1 MTTSIVF
8 DTLMVFLAAL
18 GGGWIAE
25 RLRQSP
31 VLGYILGGILVGPY
45 VLGLVHDLNL
55 LQDFAE
61 IGIILLMFTVGID
74 FSLSRMENIKRIAL
88 LGGALQI
95 SGVVLICC
103 GVCYLAGISL
113 YQSFF
118 LGCVAAVSSTMIV
131 LRILGEQGES
141 NSPHGQIMLGILIV
155 QDLAVILMVSLLPE
169 LHQASLANIPQLI
182 LSVVKSLLF
191 ILFIIYLA
199 QKISPLIFRYA
210 AKGNNNDVFL
220 ILALTMGLGIALL
233 SHALGLSVALG
244 AFLAG
249 LVISE
254 SEYAHEILG
263 KINSLRDA
271 FVILFFVAVGMLID
285 PLALL
290 SNIHF
295 LIILLLVIIPGKFL
309 LLFLIVKLLGYH
321 SRIAFLVGMGMMQT
335 GEFSFVMAKL
345 GLDESLISPD
355 IYNLILASSIISI
368 LLTPLFIK
376 IAPSFYLEISRTWL
390 WQKLFL
396 EADLEES
403 EIDSS
408 GLRDHV
414 ILAGYGRVG
423 KNIGQGLQQIG
434 LDFIAID
441 YDYHSIRNLSDAGI
455 PYLYGDASNEVLLA
469 QARPDLARLAI
480 VALPDIFSNRRATYN
495 LLKLNPNL
503 VILARAH
510 NEWEKEILYQQGAA
524 EVIQPEMEAGLQL
537 MRYLILHLN
546 LPLEEV
552 DKYLETL
559 YIKDHEAM
567 ISHKKEIIAKRERN
581 LKVREF
587 LVAANSPFMG
597 KKLIDSMIREKTGC
611 SVVTIKKADG
621 ELLLNP
627 SSKETLGKGDLVVV
641 MGDSRQILRFA
652 QLNGG
657 ELQPR

>member
-1 MTTSIVF
+1 
-8 DTLMVFLAAL
+8 MVFLAAL
-18 GGGWIAE
+18 VGGWIAE

-45 VLGLVHDLNL
+45 VLGLVHDLEL
-55 LQDFAE
+55 LQDFSE

-74 FSLSRMENIKRIAL
+74 FSLSRLEKVKKIAL

-95 SGVVLICC
+95 SGVVLLCT
-103 GVCYLAGISL
+103 GACYLAGINL

-118 LGCVAAVSSTMIV
+118 LGCVAAMSSTMIV

-141 NSPHGQIMLGILIV
+141 NSLHGQIMLGILIV

-169 LHQASLANIPQLI
+169 LHQASLASIPQLI
-182 LSVVKSLLF
+182 FPLLKSFLF
-191 ILFIIYLA
+191 IFFIIYLA
-199 QKISPLIFRYA
+199 QKVSPLVFRQA
-210 AKGNNNDVFL
+210 AKGSNNDVFL
-220 ILALTMGLGIALL
+220 ILALTMGLGIASL

-254 SEYAHEILG
+254 SEYTHEILG
-263 KINSLRDA
+263 KINSMRDA
-271 FVILFFVAVGMLID
+271 FVILFFVAVGMLVD

-290 SNIHF
+290 DNIH
-295 LIILLLVIIPGKFL
+295 LLLILLAVIIPGKLF
-309 LLFLIVKLLGYH
+309 LLFLIVKFLSYH
-321 SRIAFLVGMGMMQT
+321 SRIAFLVGMGMAQT

-345 GLDESLISPD
+345 GLDEQLISSD

-368 LLTPLFIK
+368 LLTPLFIRM
-376 IAPSFYLEISRTWL
+376 APLCYLKLSRTRV
-390 WQKLFL
+390 WQKLFP

-403 EIDSS
+403 EFDSS
-408 GLRDHV
+408 ELQGHV
-414 ILAGYGRVG
+414 ILVGYGRVG

-434 LDFIAID
+434 LNYIAID
-441 YDYHSIRNLSDAGI
+441 YDYHSIRSLNEAGI
-455 PYLYGDASNEVLLA
+455 PYIYGDASNEVVLA

-480 VALPDIFSNRRATYN
+480 VALPDLFSNRQATYN

-503 VILARAH
+503 IILARAH

-559 YIKDHEAM
+559 YVKDHEA
-567 ISHKKEIIAKRERN
+567 IIHKKDIIAKREKN

-587 LVAANSPFMG
+587 SVGPGSPFAG
-597 KKLIDSMIREKTGC
+597 KKLIDSQIREKTGC
-611 SVVTIKKADG
+611 NVVTIKKAGG
-621 ELLLNP
+621 EVLLNP
-627 SSKETLGKGDLVVV
+627 SSKETLDRDDLVVV
-641 MGDSRQILRFA
+641 MGDSRQILKFA

-657 ELQPR
+657 ELQHG